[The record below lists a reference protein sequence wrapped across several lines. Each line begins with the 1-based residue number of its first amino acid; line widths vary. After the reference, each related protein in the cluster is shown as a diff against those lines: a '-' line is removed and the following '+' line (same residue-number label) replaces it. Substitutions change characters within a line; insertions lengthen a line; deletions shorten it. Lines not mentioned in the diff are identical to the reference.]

1 MNNRDL
7 IVLVEDDDT
16 DAFIAR
22 TLLEKCRPGLA
33 IERLS
38 HGLEAQRFL
47 EELEG
52 IPSLII
58 LDLNMPFLN
67 GKDFLKDLR
76 NDNQRSET
84 EVVVLSSSENRE
96 DKNRCAELGVK
107 HYFTKPLTLETAGQ
121 IIELAKASYRS

>member
-1 MNNRDL
+1 MHSRDL

-67 GKDFLKDLR
+67 GKEFLQDLR
-76 NDNQRSET
+76 NDPDRRET
-84 EVVVLSSSENRE
+84 EVVVLSSSENKD
-96 DKNRCAELGVK
+96 DKNKCAELGVK
-107 HYFTKPLTLETAGQ
+107 HYFTKPLTITTAGQ
-121 IIELAKASYRS
+121 IIDLAEASYKS